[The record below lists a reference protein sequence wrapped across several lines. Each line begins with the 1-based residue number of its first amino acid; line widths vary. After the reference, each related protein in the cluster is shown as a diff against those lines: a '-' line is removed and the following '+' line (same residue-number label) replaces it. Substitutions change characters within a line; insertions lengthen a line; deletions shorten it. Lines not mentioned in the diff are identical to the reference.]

1 MARKSKPKSQ
11 LTKDTAIQSG
21 SDLSNSSEVGNEEVG
36 KLDDFI
42 KKVGRVITG
51 KEDNAEDSSDSNP
64 KKSEASK
71 TEVQVEVEKELK
83 TEAKAEAE
91 A

>member
-11 LTKDTAIQSG
+11 LIKETAIQNN
-21 SDLSNSSEVGNEEVG
+21 LNTSNSSEAGNEEVG

-51 KEDNAEDSSDSNP
+51 KEESAEDLSDNNP
-64 KKSEASK
+64 PEMNEIKIA
-71 TEVQVEVEKELK
+71 
-83 TEAKAEAE
+83 AE
-91 A
+91 

>member
-11 LTKDTAIQSG
+11 LVKDTAIQSRL
-21 SDLSNSSEVGNEEVG
+21 DTSNSSEVGKEEVG

-51 KEDNAEDSSDSNP
+51 K
-64 KKSEASK
+64 
-71 TEVQVEVEKELK
+71 
-83 TEAKAEAE
+83 
-91 A
+91 